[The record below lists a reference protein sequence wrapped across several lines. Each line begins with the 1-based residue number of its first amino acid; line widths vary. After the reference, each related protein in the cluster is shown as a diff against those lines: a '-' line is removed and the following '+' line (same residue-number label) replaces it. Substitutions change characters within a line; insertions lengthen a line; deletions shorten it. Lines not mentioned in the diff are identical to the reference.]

1 MSAPRSLA
9 NKKRSRRVLHRRLV
23 VFVLIL
29 AVALLTI
36 IWSWL
41 LYSTLETQT
50 SESSLPRQTPLEETP
65 ILDYYGEAIYPREID
80 DPVVEKAIVA
90 LKDEPQ
96 STSSRNQDFAIVTRQ
111 SNQHA
116 QNQDR
121 SVIFYPYPTRQ
132 TPGTQPSFLAC
143 VFDGHGVEGH
153 IVAEYVVQEFP
164 RRLAEKLNQRPCCA
178 SDEWIIQQLKDT
190 FVEVD
195 KTAPQNAWRGGCT
208 GTVTL
213 RMGHKL
219 FVANAGD
226 SRTILGDY
234 KGSGKEVNISY
245 TSRSDKPNLPDERA
259 RIEGLGG
266 KIHIPAKNPF
276 LSRVV
281 VFSKAATPPEP
292 IGLAMSR
299 SIGDWEWKLVGVTAE
314 PLVDIFDLSNQ
325 THSFLV
331 AASDGLWDLRRPQF
345 FAKQFGESFYG
356 GGRNPMVAC
365 VETILQV
372 SPQKKEWYRDDIT
385 VIVIRTSE
393 SVE

>member
-1 MSAPRSLA
+1 M
-9 NKKRSRRVLHRRLV
+9 
-23 VFVLIL
+23 
-29 AVALLTI
+29 
-36 IWSWL
+36 
-41 LYSTLETQT
+41 
-50 SESSLPRQTPLEETP
+50 LEETS
-65 ILDYYGEAIYPREID
+65 ILDYYGEAIYPRKID
-80 DPVVEKAIVA
+80 DQAGEEAVFA

-96 STSSRNQDFAIVTRQ
+96 STSEGNQDFAIVTRQ

-178 SDEWIIQQLKDT
+178 LDEWIIQQLKDT

-195 KTAPQNAWRGGCT
+195 KSAPQNTWRGGCT

-226 SRTILGDY
+226 SRTILADY
-234 KGSGKEVNISY
+234 KGSGKEVHIPY

-266 KIHIPAKNPF
+266 KVHIPPNNPF

-299 SIGDWEWKLVGVTAE
+299 SIGDSEWKLVGVTAE
-314 PLVDIFDLSNQ
+314 PLVDVIDISNQ
-325 THSFLV
+325 MHSFLV

-356 GGRNPMVAC
+356 GGRDPMVAC
-365 VETILQV
+365 METILQV
-372 SPQKKEWYRDDIT
+372 SPRKKKWYRDDIT

>member
-1 MSAPRSLA
+1 MSTPRSFA
-9 NKKRSRRVLHRRLV
+9 NKERSRRVLYRRLAGL
-23 VFVLIL
+23 VLIL
-29 AVALLTI
+29 VVAHLLI
-36 IWSWL
+36 IWCRL
-41 LYSTLETQT
+41 FYAVLETQT
-50 SESSLPRQTPLEETP
+50 PKSSLEEET
-65 ILDYYGEAIYPREID
+65 ILDYGEAVYPREID
-80 DPVVEKAIVA
+80 ETAVEN
-90 LKDEPQ
+90 
-96 STSSRNQDFAIVTRQ
+96 TNQDFAIVTRQ

-121 SVIFYPYPTRQ
+121 AVIFYPYRTRQ
-132 TPGTQPSFLAC
+132 TTRGTQSSFLAC

-153 IVAEYVVQEFP
+153 IVAEYVVQDFP

-178 SDEWIIQQLKDT
+178 SDEWIMQQLKDT

-195 KTAPQNAWRGGCT
+195 TNAPQNAWRGGCT

-213 RMGHKL
+213 RIGQKL

-234 KGSGKEVNISY
+234 KGSGKEVHIPY

-299 SIGDWEWKLVGVTAE
+299 SIGDWEWKKVGVTAE
-314 PLVDIFDLSNQ
+314 PLVDVIDLSNQ
-325 THSFLV
+325 THSILI
-331 AASDGLWDLRRPQF
+331 AASDGLWDLRRPHF
-345 FAKQFGESFYG
+345 FAKTFGESFYG

-385 VIVIRTSE
+385 VIVIRTNE

>member
-1 MSAPRSLA
+1 MSAPRSFA
-9 NKKRSRRVLHRRLV
+9 DNRERSRPVLYRRLAG
-23 VFVLIL
+23 FVLLL
-29 AVALLTI
+29 AAAHLLVV
-36 IWSWL
+36 WSWL
-41 LYSTLETQT
+41 LCSVLETQT
-50 SESSLPRQTPLEETP
+50 PESSLPHPTSLEEKTSI
-65 ILDYYGEAIYPREID
+65 ILDYGEAVYPREID
-80 DPVVEKAIVA
+80 DPAVEQAMFA
-90 LKDEPQ
+90 N
-96 STSSRNQDFAIVTRQ
+96 RDFATVTRQ

-121 SVIFYPYPTRQ
+121 AVMFYPYPTRQ
-132 TPGTQPSFLAC
+132 TALGTQTQPSFLAC

-153 IVAEYVVQEFP
+153 IVAEYVVQDFP
-164 RRLAEKLNQRPCCA
+164 RRLAGKLNKRPCCA
-178 SDEWIIQQLKDT
+178 SDEWIMQQLKDT

-195 KTAPQNAWRGGCT
+195 TNAPQNALRGGCT

-213 RMGHKL
+213 RIGHKL

-234 KGSGKEVNISY
+234 KGSGKEVHIPY

-292 IGLAMSR
+292 VGLAMSR
-299 SIGDWEWKLVGVTAE
+299 SIGDWEWKKVGVTAE
-314 PLVDIFDLSNQ
+314 PLVDVIDLSNQ
-325 THSFLV
+325 THSFLI
-331 AASDGLWDLRRPQF
+331 AASDGLWDLRWPQF
-345 FAKQFGESFYG
+345 FAKTFGESFYG
-356 GGRNPMVAC
+356 GSRSPMVAC

-393 SVE
+393 SVD